1 MSATR
6 HKNIVVSGSVLCW
19 HDRAELA
26 KSADIWLSGH
36 QPSSWA
42 PIETQ
47 LVYLCCIFPCN
58 MHIAIESI
66 ASTYHIIYLASNHKI
81 KELCSES
88 GKMSLLL
95 EDLKSLFYYFERPV
109 STKQHISLSS
119 RSRSNLLV
127 DREARYVLIVYCSY
141 VELGSSM
148 EIKLSKACS

>member
-1 MSATR
+1 MSPTQKYCCVGISFVLARQGRVGQQCR
-6 HKNIVVSGSVLCW
+6 H
-19 HDRAELA
+19 LA
-26 KSADIWLSGH
+26 VGPPAKFMGTNWNS
-36 QPSSWA
+36 
-42 PIETQ
+42 T
-47 LVYLCCIFPCN
+47 CISMLHFPMQYAYCN
-58 MHIAIESI
+58 RIYCL
-66 ASTYHIIYLASNHKI
+66 YHIIWYLASNHKI